1 MWNKRL
7 SYFMIVRVR
16 HKPVN
21 FILPVPLFIFEDLL
35 QAMGDVVT
43 LWESFFPRQ
52 KLPGLVIAHVLALL
66 HEIRQIG
73 SWRLV
78 ELSDQEIQISI
89 SFY

>member
-1 MWNKRL
+1 MWTRRL

-21 FILPVPLFIFEDLL
+21 FILPVPLFIFEDLI
-35 QAMGDVVT
+35 QAMGDLVT
-43 LWESFFPRQ
+43 LWESFFPRH
-52 KLPGLVIAHVLALL
+52 KLPGLAIVHVQDLL

-78 ELSDQEIQISI
+78 DISDKEIQISI

>member
-1 MWNKRL
+1 
-7 SYFMIVRVR
+7 
-16 HKPVN
+16 
-21 FILPVPLFIFEDLL
+21 
-35 QAMGDVVT
+35 
-43 LWESFFPRQ
+43 
-52 KLPGLVIAHVLALL
+52 VIAHILALL